1 MKSRS
6 IRKRSKRKRSV
17 GVKHKSLKKHMDG
30 VKKTQPKDLQKKQ
43 DEWFKNYYSKASGDG
58 DCLYSCVF
66 RTLRDKQLYLPIQT
80 EEKFI
85 QDLRN
90 DISRNLTKDILKTH
104 LRKILSEYS
113 NKEMLKDILKN
124 TSLENYIDI
133 DKNINEQGFK
143 EDYLLKDVKDNIKR
157 GTYATEL
164 EIGLINNWL
173 SSMFIPTVIKVLS
186 TGEKVPEDWNI
197 NDKNIYITNISDSK
211 SDNPNPFNF
220 NFNYFINKKKVLEEK
235 KKQLEQFKKDKAEFE
250 KKITEKINQFKK
262 MKEQLKNIKNI
273 EKVEKKIEK
282 TRTDFKSYTDTFIR
296 IFQKSN
302 PKTHEIFLKD
312 LVNKLETEKLIKNKD
327 IITNE
332 ILKQIE
338 IKHEQLKTNANK
350 LKLKLKELK
359 TKEKVIL
366 TKKDNIEN
374 VISKLTSSLDKE
386 IMNFD
391 LDILDF
397 EERKLTYE
405 INKIKENYENIKRYS
420 ERFKEIFDKLIEERK
435 QNLEKNEIFL
445 KEKEELKLLET
456 NMVAATSSD
465 NYSELRDLYTKKEK
479 KIENLVN
486 KEIKV
491 LETKKDYYDMFY
503 DIFKKIQENVTLIDN
518 INTNNINSLD
528 INKLKQKHNEIMLNI
543 RKIIYN
549 DFKNLYKNRSNFIKT
564 KLKELKNIDA
574 KLKKI
579 YSSKKIT
586 RDNINS
592 INNLYNAMLTS
603 STQSYALQNHKDM
616 FNMLQFITDD
626 EIKSLFDF
634 GF

>member
-1 MKSRS
+1 
-6 IRKRSKRKRSV
+6 
-17 GVKHKSLKKHMDG
+17 MDG
-30 VKKTQPKDLQKKQ
+30 VKKTQQPKDLKKH

-80 EEKFI
+80 EEQFI
-85 QDLRN
+85 QDVRS
-90 DISRNLTKDILKTH
+90 DISRNLTKDRLKTH

-124 TSLENYIDI
+124 TSLKNYIDI
-133 DKNINEQGFK
+133 DDQNTNEQSFK
-143 EDYLLKDVKDNIKR
+143 EDYLLMDVKDNINR

-220 NFNYFINKKKVLEEK
+220 NYFINKKKVLEEK
-235 KKQLEQFKKDKAEFE
+235 KKQLEQFKKEKAEFE

-366 TKKDNIEN
+366 TKKDNIEK
-374 VISKLTSSLDKE
+374 VILKLTSSLDKE

-420 ERFKEIFDKLIEERK
+420 ERFQEIFDKLIEERK
-435 QNLEKNEIFL
+435 QNLEQNEIML
-445 KEKEELKLLET
+445 KEREELKLLQT
-456 NMVAATSSD
+456 NLANAPIYSD
-465 NYSELRDLYTKKEK
+465 NYSELRDLCMKKEK
-479 KIENLVN
+479 KIENLEN

-491 LETKKDYYDMFY
+491 LVTKKDYYNFFY
-503 DIFKKIQENVTLIDN
+503 GVFKKIQENVTLIDS

-528 INKLKQKHNEIMLNI
+528 INKLKQKHNEIMLNTQ
-543 RKIIYN
+543 KIIYN
-549 DFKNLYKNRSNFIKT
+549 DVKNLYKNRSYACT
-564 KLKELKNIDA
+564 V
-574 KLKKI
+574 
-579 YSSKKIT
+579 SMMG
-586 RDNINS
+586 
-592 INNLYNAMLTS
+592 NAMIQPT
-603 STQSYALQNHKDM
+603 M
-616 FNMLQFITDD
+616 
-626 EIKSLFDF
+626 
-634 GF
+634 